1 VIKNNNVY
9 LHDAS
14 DGLSDMNHLGKL
26 VATTGA
32 GNQGLKQMLK
42 TNSMLND
49 ADIVI

>member
-1 VIKNNNVY
+1 
-9 LHDAS
+9 
-14 DGLSDMNHLGKL
+14 LGKL